1 MRNVSSLVVPLSLAI
16 SACGSSGGTA
26 DPGNP
31 KSSSETGAFTPPAP
45 LDGYLRFNAMT
56 VKDIKPGEDT
66 TKCQYVM
73 APVDHDMDVLDI
85 KGAQSKFGHHAVMFS
100 YTPGPNEQVG
110 AELPC
115 MMGSTE
121 FTSSDPLA
129 GAGSGGGTLGGTF
142 LGAVST
148 ASNRVAA
155 LPEGVAF
162 RLKQGEGIML
172 NLHYINTGDKPADG
186 DAYIDVKLAE
196 VDPNRLIAALF
207 LNMNMNFSLPP
218 NAQTDSNQDCVA
230 QSDVNIIMMSNHM
243 HEWGAHATTDVTR
256 ADGTVEVLR
265 DDPVWNNDMV
275 NNPTFATWS
284 AQDPFVLHTGDTIR
298 TSCTWNNDTADTLS
312 FPREMCIS
320 AGFAL
325 ASSDVPKAPVCFN
338 GTWVGTGL

>member
-1 MRNVSSLVVPLSLAI
+1 LVLSI

-26 DPGNP
+26 DSGNQNG
-31 KSSSETGAFTPPAP
+31 SGTAAFTPPAP
-45 LDGYLRFNAMT
+45 LDGYARFNAMKVT
-56 VKDIKPGEDT
+56 DIKPGDDI
-66 TKCQYVM
+66 TKCQYIM

-85 KGAQSKFGHHAVMFS
+85 RGAQSKYGHHAVMFS
-100 YTPGPNEQVG
+100 YTPAADQVVG

-129 GAGSGGGTLGGTF
+129 GASAGGGTLGGTF

-148 ASNRVAA
+148 AGGSRAVA

-172 NLHYINTGDKPADG
+172 NLHYINTGTEPAVG
-186 DAYIDVKLAE
+186 EAYIDVKLAE
-196 VDPNRLIAALF
+196 VDPNRMIAALF
-207 LNMNMNFSLPP
+207 LNMNMSFSLPP
-218 NAQTDSNQDCVA
+218 GMQTDSSADCVA
-230 QSDVNIIMMSNHM
+230 GSDVNIIMMSNHM
-243 HEWGAHATTDVTR
+243 HEWGTHATTQVTR
-256 ADGTVEVLR
+256 ADGASVEVLR
-265 DDPVWNNDMV
+265 DDPIWGDDMV
-275 NNPTFATWS
+275 NNPPFSTWN
-284 AQDPFVLHTGDTIR
+284 ADDPFVLHTGDTIR
-298 TSCTWNNDTADTLS
+298 TSCSWNNDTSETLG